1 MSTVVAQTN
10 TDINLSNELDFML
23 SEHISKICPSSL
35 AKINS
40 QNHCAHFVSHALKI
54 HKKGTAD
61 CKTFSFQDKNN
72 PAVKSS
78 FIRVNEL
85 FNNCKKR
92 RKWDQASSCD
102 SYRLIFAT
110 RESNIDITKAPPVM
124 KDHPVKHIGIYFN
137 GYVWHYSNTL
147 RQVKKDLLTEWINT
161 FTRVYAD
168 KSNSENKVVFYYG
181 IYTE

>member
-1 MSTVVAQTN
+1 MNNLATQSPSTSDLA
-10 TDINLSNELDFML
+10 NELDFMVGD
-23 SEHISKICPSSL
+23 HISKTCNSAL

-40 QNHCAHFVSHALKI
+40 QNHCAHFVSHALNI

-61 CKTFSFQDKNN
+61 CKTFTYKDKHN

-92 RKWDQASSCD
+92 GKWDQATTCD

-110 RESNIDITKAPPVM
+110 RESNIDSAKTPPVM
-124 KDHPVKHIGIYFN
+124 QDHPVKHIGIYHN

-147 RQVKKDLLTEWINT
+147 RQVKKDLLAEWINT

-168 KSNSENKVVFYYG
+168 KKNPENEVVFYYG
-181 IYTE
+181 IFN